1 ENFHFKTSEDVWNEV
16 REVAPIR
23 FSGANYY
30 RLERHRKRGM
40 QWPIYLEDTP
50 VLHLLDFRTED
61 GLGKYV
67 YKQYEPRG
75 MMQQILDNN
84 FFDNTLKGYYLT
96 TGRTLA
102 QYNNASQT
110 KKSDRLQSK
119 YSEDILLAPQEDK
132 EKLGNR
138 VILKSPYGE
147 TEALSVKYTD
157 KVKTKTL
164 FCTFHHANSRV
175 NALFGD
181 EADELIYTARFKSVQ
196 VDVIPVGD
204 EVACG

>member
-1 ENFHFKTSEDVWNEV
+1 
-16 REVAPIR
+16 
-23 FSGANYY
+23 
-30 RLERHRKRGM
+30 M

-61 GLGKYV
+61 GLGNYV

-75 MMQQILDNN
+75 MVQEIVERN
-84 FFDNTLKGYYLT
+84 FFNDSLNGYYLT

-102 QYNNASQT
+102 QYNNSA
-110 KKSDRLQSK
+110 QSNQSPK
-119 YSEDILLAPQEDK
+119 LNKNYGEDVLLVHPEEE
-132 EKLGNR
+132 EKFGER
-138 VILKSPYGE
+138 VILRSEYGE
-147 TEALSVKYTD
+147 SEALKVKYTD
-157 KVKTKTL
+157 KIKPKTL
-164 FCTFHHANSRV
+164 FVTFHHAKSRI

-181 EADELIYTARFKSVQ
+181 EADELIMTARFKSVK